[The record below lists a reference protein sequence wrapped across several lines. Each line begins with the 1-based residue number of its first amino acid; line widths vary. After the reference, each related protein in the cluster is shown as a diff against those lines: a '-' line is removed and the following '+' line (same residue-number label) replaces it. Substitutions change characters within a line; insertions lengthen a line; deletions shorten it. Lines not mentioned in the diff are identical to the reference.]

1 MLRVRELD
9 GLAKHAFERGNGSLV
24 PLVKRPLLDPLRIHQ
39 TRRHKHA
46 HVLTDRGLTDA
57 EFLRDQHTTNAVI
70 LEIAVDLGTKVP
82 RRLLE
87 PIENLQ
93 AAIVVDRAKWLEQ
106 SGKPVGLVGKLS
118 TYSQVTSLVLTP

>member
-9 GLAKHAFERGNGSLV
+9 GLAKNAFERGNGFLV
-24 PLVKRPLLDPLRIHQ
+24 PLVKRPLLDALRIHQ
-39 TRRHKHA
+39 PRCHEHA

-57 EFLRDQHTTNAVI
+57 KFLRNQHTADAIVV
-70 LEIAVDLGTKVP
+70 EIAVDLGRKVP

-87 PIENLQ
+87 PVENLQ

-106 SGKPVGLVGKLS
+106 SGKPIGLVRRLS
-118 TYSQVTSLVLTP
+118 TYSQVTSLV